1 MNTIVF
7 ILVSI
12 IMGTVA
18 GAVSALVVTDIK
30 TEELSTII
38 HSIKENVGNLAEITH
53 LQNDAV
59 QESMN
64 TVMAVNDALQRFIVK
79 YGADKTWMTQSLNDL
94 WNDYDE
100 RHQKTA
106 ETEPVTATESKKTR
120 KPRKKKTEEVKESPA
135 DAD

>member
-1 MNTIVF
+1 MNTIVI
-7 ILVSI
+7 ILISM
-12 IMGTVA
+12 IMGAVT
-18 GAVSALVVTDIK
+18 GAVSAIVITDIK

-100 RHQKTA
+100 RHQKPA
-106 ETEPVTATESKKTR
+106 ETEPVTATEPKKTR

>member
-59 QESMN
+59 QESMK
-64 TVMAVNDALQRFIVK
+64 TVMAVNEALQQFIAK
-79 YGADKTWMTQSLNDL
+79 YRADKTWVTQSLNDL

-100 RHQKTA
+100 RHQKSV
-106 ETEPVTATESKKTR
+106 ETEPVIATEPKKNR
-120 KPRKKKTEEVKESPA
+120 KPRKKKTEEVKETTA